1 MSDLQ
6 VCIQLRLEPGCMGP
20 QGKDHIETFCQKENT
35 SPWQNHF
42 AIVSVVPRYDK
53 TLPEWEYRLKNKLLK
68 AEQANRVV
76 EMHNTSKADL
86 EEEIETHIA
95 HEIDRYMEGKL

>member
-1 MSDLQ
+1 MSELQ

-20 QGKDHIETFCQKENT
+20 QGKEHIEAFCKKENT
-35 SPWQNHF
+35 TPWQNNF

-68 AEQANRVV
+68 AEQVVRVV
-76 EMHNTSKADL
+76 EMHNITKADL

-95 HEIDRYMEGKL
+95 QEIDLYMEGKL